1 MSWLGGTLVI
11 NNKNQKTMKK
21 AMEDIS
27 SAVRHESDLEEFP
40 NMGLHIMNIREIQ
53 PGKVFA
59 DFDAAERYCMNEFT
73 SWMRNYNVMVAFSD
87 TSCVKTTKHL
97 SSLKER
103 MDRETDK
110 MNTYAKEHSV
120 SEFKASY
127 VSCPKCGSKI
137 NKDYIGYDR
146 CPLCKTDLRSETTKK
161 TIARYKNNIIQLK
174 KQIKDEEQK
183 QKDKLPVRY
192 LVAYCEYTG

>member
-27 SAVRHESDLEEFP
+27 SAVRHEADLEEFP
-40 NMGLHIMNIREIQ
+40 NMGLHIMKIRDIH
-53 PGKVFA
+53 PRKVFA

-73 SWMRNYNVMVAFSD
+73 SWMRNYNVVVAFFD
-87 TSCVKTTKHL
+87 TSCVKTTKRL

-110 MNTYAKEHSV
+110 MNTYAIEHSV

-137 NKDYIGYDR
+137 NKDYISYDR

-161 TIARYKNNIIQLK
+161 TIARYRDNIIQLK

>member
-1 MSWLGGTLVI
+1 MGWSSGTLVI
-11 NNKNQKTMKK
+11 NNKNEKTIKK
-21 AMEDIS
+21 AMKDIS
-27 SAVRHESDLEEFP
+27 SAVRKEADLETFP
-40 NMGLHIMNIREIQ
+40 NVGMNIMGIRDIH

-59 DFDAAERYCMNEFT
+59 DLDAAEHYCMDEFT
-73 SWMRNYNVMVAFSD
+73 SWMDNYNVMVAFYD
-87 TSCVKTTKHL
+87 TSCVKTTKRL

-137 NKDYIGYDR
+137 NKDYISYDR

-161 TIARYKNNIIQLK
+161 TIARYKDNIIQLK
-174 KQIKDEEQK
+174 KQIKVEEQK

-192 LVAYCEYTG
+192 LVAYYEYTA